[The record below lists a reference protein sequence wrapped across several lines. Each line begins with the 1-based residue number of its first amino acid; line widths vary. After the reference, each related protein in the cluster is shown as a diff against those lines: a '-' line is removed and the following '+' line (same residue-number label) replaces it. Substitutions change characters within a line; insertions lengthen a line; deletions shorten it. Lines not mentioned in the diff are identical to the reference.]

1 VRRMRFGIGMNT
13 DHALASPS
21 LLAQADE
28 VIE

>member
-1 VRRMRFGIGMNT
+1 MRFGIGMNT
-13 DHALASPS
+13 DHTLASRHHPP